1 MSAIIR
7 YFLFRQIIYGLK
19 IEVNRAGRNKSSEII
34 QPTKM
39 DRIDGNW
46 KTDSFEFLLLETV
59 FVRLTSETN
68 HRA

>member
-1 MSAIIR
+1 M
-7 YFLFRQIIYGLK
+7 
-19 IEVNRAGRNKSSEII
+19 EVNRTGRNKSSDII

-46 KTDSFEFLLLETV
+46 KTDSFEFLLLETD